1 MGKKRKTILLAL
13 AYAAVLVGLLL
24 LQGLTMEGSLTKLT
38 ANIATLILTIPCLF
52 LLKAYIRLKEME
64 AENKAL
70 EKTAKGEKTPEQTRS
85 DFYQQM
91 EQAGLSNREQ
101 EVAWLLF
108 KSYRN
113 LQIAEEL
120 YISEATVKKHVS
132 RIYEKTG
139 VMSRKEFREKYQG
152 EE

>member
-1 MGKKRKTILLAL
+1 MGKKRTAILLAGG
-13 AYAAVLVGLLL
+13 YVAVLLGLLV
-24 LQGLTMEGSLTKLT
+24 LQGLTMEGSLTKLA
-38 ANIATLILTIPCLF
+38 ANIATLVLAIPCFF

-64 AENKAL
+64 AESKAS
-70 EKTAKGEKTPEQTRS
+70 EKAAKGEKTREQIRS
-85 DFYQQM
+85 DFYLQM

-101 EVAWLLF
+101 EVAWLLL

-139 VMSRKEFREKYQG
+139 VMSRKEFREKYQ
-152 EE
+152 

>member
-1 MGKKRKTILLAL
+1 MEKKRKTILLAL
-13 AYAAVLVGLLL
+13 AYVAVLVGLLV
-24 LQGLTMEGSLTKLT
+24 LQEMTMEGRLTKLT
-38 ANIATLILTIPCLF
+38 ANIATLVLTVPSFF
-52 LLKAYIRLKEME
+52 LMKAYIRLKEME
-64 AENKAL
+64 AVSKAS
-70 EKTAKGEKTPEQTRS
+70 EKAAKGEKTPEQIRC
-85 DFYQQM
+85 DFYLEM

-101 EVAWLLF
+101 EVAWLLL

-152 EE
+152 E

>member
-1 MGKKRKTILLAL
+1 MGKKSKAILLAL
-13 AYAAVLVGLLL
+13 AYASVLVGLLL
-24 LQGLTMEGSLTKLT
+24 LQWLTMEGSLTKLT
-38 ANIATLILTIPCLF
+38 ANIATLILTIPCFF

-64 AENKAL
+64 AEKCAFEKAQ
-70 EKTAKGEKTPEQTRS
+70 KGEKTAEQIRS
-85 DFYQQM
+85 DFFLQM

-101 EVAWLLF
+101 EVAWLLL

-139 VMSRKEFREKYQG
+139 VMSRKEFWEKYQG
-152 EE
+152 E

>member
-13 AYAAVLVGLLL
+13 AYAAVLVGLLF

-38 ANIATLILTIPCLF
+38 ANIATLILTIPCFF

-64 AENKAL
+64 AEKVTL
-70 EKTAKGEKTPEQTRS
+70 EKAAKGEKTPEQLRS
-85 DFYQQM
+85 EFYLQM
-91 EQAGLSNREQ
+91 EQAGLSSREQ

-108 KSYRN
+108 KGCRN

-132 RIYEKTG
+132 HIYEKTG
-139 VMSRKEFREKYQG
+139 VMSRKEFRERYQ
-152 EE
+152 EEE

>member
-1 MGKKRKTILLAL
+1 MEKKRRAILLVL
-13 AYAAVLVGLLL
+13 AYATVLVGLLL
-24 LQGLTMEGSLTKLT
+24 LQGLTMEGSLTKFA
-38 ANIATLILTIPCLF
+38 ANIATLILTVPCFF

-64 AENKAL
+64 AEKVTL
-70 EKTAKGEKTPEQTRS
+70 EKAAKGEKTPEQVRS
-85 DFYQQM
+85 EFYLQM

-101 EVAWLLF
+101 EVAWLLL
-108 KSYRN
+108 KGCRN

-152 EE
+152 E